1 MSNLTV
7 FQNSEFGSVRTLI
20 EDDGTVLFCASDVA
34 KILGYVRPND
44 AVHAH
49 CKHIMK
55 RKIRIE
61 VGVKKDGS
69 QAMRELSMIFIPE
82 GDVYRLI
89 VKSNLPTAK
98 RFEKQVVEEILPSIM
113 RNGSYST
120 KRPASYSIADPIER
134 AQAWVEEQRIL
145 RREQSEMN
153 TNNLKCVG
161 E

>member
-1 MSNLTV
+1 MSNLAI
-7 FQNSEFGSVRTLI
+7 FENKAFGSVRTLI

-34 KILGYVRPND
+34 KILGYARPND

-69 QAMRELSMIFIPE
+69 RAMRELSMIFIPE

-120 KRPASYSIADPIER
+120 KRPYSIADPIER

-153 TNNLKCVG
+153 TNNLKCV
-161 E
+161 EE